1 VLHAEGECSHFP
13 FVPHRGQCAQARSG
27 GNHLS
32 SQVSSDEGN
41 LQTLLSRSGARIGV
55 AEVRDLVA
63 GVAAAPVGFD
73 PESWMLLVADHPSPE
88 LRAALSALLIEGR
101 RRIASTCLRG
111 DHGARLMALRAEL
124 QREQLTGFIVPRN
137 NEHQGEYVAARSER
151 LAWLTGFT
159 GSAGTAVVLISR
171 AALFVDGRY
180 TTQAAN
186 EVDATLFAIRHVVE
200 QPLTEWLVAE
210 LPAGS
215 RIGYDPWLHTPN
227 QVAAF
232 ERSCVQAGGQAVP
245 VQDNLIDRIWLDQPP
260 PPIAPVVPYDDELA
274 GQSSREKRERIAET
288 LRKEKQDAGF
298 LAQPDSIA
306 WLLNIRGGDV
316 PYSPLPLAFALL
328 YADARVDLFIDR
340 RKMTV
345 SASAHLR
352 NDVTVAPSEALP
364 DALDRLG
371 ATHTKVRIDPDRTPE
386 WVSRRL
392 KAESAVITQAADP
405 CLLPKATKNAR
416 ELAGMRAAHVR
427 DGAAL
432 TRFLAWLSAA
442 PLDGSLNESAAAER
456 LSAFRSENE
465 RYRGPSFPTISAAG
479 GNAAIVHY
487 RVSRESDR
495 PLTPGTLYLVDS
507 GAQYLDGTTDVTR
520 TMALGDPT
528 AEMRQR
534 FTLVLKGH
542 IAIATARFPRGTTGS
557 QLDAL
562 ARQAMWRAGLDYD
575 HGTGHGVGYYLGVHE
590 GPQHISKLPSP
601 VALRPGMIVSNEPG
615 YYKPGA
621 YGIRIENLV
630 AVTQVE
636 TPAGGEQEL
645 FGFETLTLA
654 PIDLALIEIG
664 LLDVEE
670 MEWLDGYHA
679 RVRETL
685 TPLIDRESQLWLEA
699 ATRSVSRL
707 D

>member
-1 VLHAEGECSHFP
+1 M
-13 FVPHRGQCAQARSG
+13 
-27 GNHLS
+27 
-32 SQVSSDEGN
+32 
-41 LQTLLSRSGARIGV
+41 

-88 LRAALSALLIEGR
+88 LRAALSALLMEER
-101 RRIASTCLRG
+101 RRLAPRCLRG
-111 DHGARLMALRAEL
+111 DYGARLAALRAEMH
-124 QREQLTGFIVPRN
+124 RDQLTGFIVPRN
-137 NEHQGEYVAARSER
+137 DEHQGEYVPARSER

-159 GSAGTAVVLISR
+159 GSAGTAVVLSER

-180 TTQAAN
+180 TTQATN
-186 EVDATLFAIRHVVE
+186 EVDARLFAIRHVME
-200 QPLTEWLVAE
+200 QPVPEWLAAE
-210 LPAGS
+210 LSTDA
-215 RIGYDPWLHTPN
+215 RLGYDPWLHTPN

-232 ERSCVQAGGQAVP
+232 ERACVQAGGQAVP
-245 VQDNLIDRIWLDQPP
+245 VDGNLIDRIWLDRPP
-260 PPIAPVVPYDDELA
+260 PPIAPVVPHDDEFA
-274 GQSSREKRERIAET
+274 GQPSREKRERIAEA
-288 LRKEKQDAGF
+288 LRKQKQDAVF

-316 PYSPLPLAFALL
+316 PYSPLPLAFAVLH
-328 YADARVDLFIDR
+328 ADARVELFCDP
-340 RKMTV
+340 RKITV
-345 SASAHLR
+345 GASTHLQ
-352 NDVTVAPSEALP
+352 NGVTVTPSEALP
-364 DALDRLG
+364 DTLARLG
-371 ATHTKVRIDPDRTPE
+371 ASHSKVRIDPDRTPE
-386 WVSRRL
+386 WVSRHL
-392 KAESAVITQAADP
+392 NAKGAVIAQAADP
-405 CLLPKATKNAR
+405 CLLPKAMKNAR

-432 TRFLAWLSAA
+432 TRFLAWLSSAA
-442 PLDGSLNESAAAER
+442 LDDGLSESAAAER
-456 LSAFRSENE
+456 LAAFRAENE

-479 GNAAIVHY
+479 GNAAIIHY

-495 PLTPGTLYLVDS
+495 LLTRGTLYLVDS

-520 TMALGDPT
+520 TVALGEPT
-528 AEMRQR
+528 EEMRQR

-601 VALRPGMIVSNEPG
+601 ISLRPGMILSNEPG

-630 AVTQVE
+630 AVAQAE

-654 PIDLALIEIG
+654 PIDLALIDG
-664 LLDVEE
+664 SLLDVEE
-670 MEWLDGYHA
+670 MQWLDGYHA

-685 TPLIDRESQLWLEA
+685 TPLVDRETQLWLEA
-699 ATRSVSRL
+699 ATRPLSRHRQQGPIAS
-707 D
+707 